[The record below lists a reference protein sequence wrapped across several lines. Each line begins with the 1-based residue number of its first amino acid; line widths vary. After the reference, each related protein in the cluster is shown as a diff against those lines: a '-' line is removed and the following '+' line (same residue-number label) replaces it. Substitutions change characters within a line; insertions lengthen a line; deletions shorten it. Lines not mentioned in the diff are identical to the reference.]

1 MGDICPAYFETTDG
15 VRLHYLEAGVGPTLI
30 ILPGWTQPAASFK
43 AQLEGL
49 SGKFHCLALDFRA
62 HGNSERP
69 KYGYRLSRLAEDLKE
84 FLDHSKVKDVTL
96 LGHSAGCAIIWNF
109 IDLFGENRI
118 RAHIFADQMIARI
131 KMPFWSDTQCRQYGA
146 TVTGEEAI
154 DQAATLAGPNGEE
167 MLRQFL
173 SSEFTPNFPRTK
185 VEKIIA
191 GSLAVPR
198 DYAAK
203 LMLSISYS
211 DYRDVLPRIRRPTLC
226 ITGAASPLGAEAM
239 PWIASQIPNAKL
251 SVIGAAEGGSHFM
264 YLENPEAFNAEVRS
278 FLTEVY

>member
-1 MGDICPAYFETTDG
+1 MGDICSAYFKTKDG
-15 VRLHYLEAGVGPTLI
+15 VRLHYLEAGAGGTLI
-30 ILPGWTQPAASFK
+30 ILPGWTQPAASFQ

-49 SGKFHCLALDFRA
+49 SGEFHCLALDFRA

-69 KYGYRLSRLAEDLKE
+69 NYGYRLSRATEDLRE
-84 FLDHSKVKDVTL
+84 FLDHCGVEDVTL
-96 LGHSAGCAIIWNF
+96 LGHSAGCAVIWNF
-109 IDLFGENRI
+109 IDLFGEDRI
-118 RAHIFADQMIARI
+118 HAHIFADQMIARI
-131 KMPFWSDTQCRQYGA
+131 KMPCWSDAECRRYGA
-146 TVTGEEAI
+146 TMTGGEAI
-154 DQAATLAGPNGEE
+154 AQAATLAGPNGEE

-173 SSEFTPNFPRTK
+173 SSEFTPNFPRAEI
-185 VEKIIA
+185 EKIIER
-191 GSLAVPR
+191 SLAVPR

-239 PWIASQIPNAKL
+239 PWIASQIPNARL
-251 SVIGAAEGGSHFM
+251 SIIGAGEGGSHFM
-264 YLENPEAFNAEVRS
+264 YLENPEAFNAEVRN

>member
-1 MGDICPAYFETTDG
+1 MGDICSASFKTKDG
-15 VRLHYLEAGVGPTLI
+15 VRLHYLEAGAGPTLI
-30 ILPGWTQPAASFK
+30 ILPGWTQPAASFQ

-49 SGKFHCLALDFRA
+49 SGEFHCLALDFRA

-69 KYGYRLSRLAEDLKE
+69 NYGYRLSRATEDLRE
-84 FLDHSKVKDVTL
+84 FLDHCGVEDVTL

-109 IDLFGENRI
+109 IDLFGEDRI
-118 RAHIFADQMIARI
+118 HAHIFADQMIARI
-131 KMPFWSDTQCRQYGA
+131 KMPCWSDAECRRYGA

-154 DQAATLAGPNGEE
+154 AQAATLAGPNGEE

-173 SSEFTPNFPRTK
+173 SSEFTPNFPRAEI
-185 VEKIIA
+185 EKIIES
-191 GSLAVPR
+191 SLAVPR

-226 ITGAASPLGAEAM
+226 ITGCREPTRSGGHALDRV
-239 PWIASQIPNAKL
+239 PNPTCQ
-251 SVIGAAEGGSHFM
+251 VIRDWSWRRRKPFHVPGEPRG
-264 YLENPEAFNAEVRS
+264 V
-278 FLTEVY
+278 